1 MTKPISFMA
10 QLQKKG
16 FTMTFSIRGVLG
28 AVLAALIVLV
38 MLPSSALAQ
47 AAYPCPYGG
56 PSPGHRVVGQ
66 TPAGN
71 GVGSILL
78 CVADDTGQSN
88 HSQKPPPPERE
99 LRPSSPVDAAYAIT
113 WHKNASEAWTVSN
126 TATVEEAEKLAL
138 NNCNSVMGSG
148 CVIALSGTNTF
159 GSIARTANGIFIS
172 GRGGSPNAAQAD
184 ALNNCA
190 KYSDGCTHYINAG
203 AINRQ
208 FGDTGEL
215 LTKNIITFNPRLS
228 SEEFT
233 KYASVAM
240 VAEPRDE
247 AYKETIWISRGHS
260 ALDDA
265 HRSAQD
271 ACQKETGKA
280 CVIST
285 YSAHGIIY
293 AYRTQNKELLIF
305 AYFPEPGEDATDYTD
320 KICTARKMKCE
331 LIEAFSAR
339 KAGLIKRDFSIEK
352 AKK

>member
-1 MTKPISFMA
+1 MEFSMT
-10 QLQKKG
+10 LY
-16 FTMTFSIRGVLG
+16 IRGL
-28 AVLAALIVLV
+28 LAALFIAIFASTN
-38 MLPSSALAQ
+38 PAHAQ
-47 AAYPCPYGG
+47 AAYPCPTGPGPGERAVGMMGAGIYGMG
-56 PSPGHRVVGQ
+56 D
-66 TPAGN
+66 AG
-71 GVGSILL
+71 VMH
-78 CVADDTGQSN
+78 CVQDYNGQSN
-88 HSQKPPPPERE
+88 QSPPPPSPPERV
-99 LRPSSPVDAAYAIT
+99 LRKSSPVDAAYAIT

-138 NNCNSVMGSG
+138 KNCDSVMGGG

-184 ALNNCA
+184 AQNNCA

-208 FGDTGEL
+208 FSDTGEL
-215 LTKNIITFNPRLS
+215 LTQNINTFNPSLTP
-228 SEEFT
+228 EEFT

-240 VAEPRDE
+240 VAEPRE
-247 AYKETIWISRGHS
+247 RPYKEAVWISRGHA

-265 HRSAQD
+265 HRSVLH

-293 AYRTQNKELLIF
+293 AYRTQKKELLIF
-305 AYFPEPGEDATDYTD
+305 AYFPEPGKDATAYTD
-320 KICTARKMKCE
+320 KICTARKLKCE

-339 KAGLIKRDFSIEK
+339 KAGLIKRDFAVNK
-352 AKK
+352 